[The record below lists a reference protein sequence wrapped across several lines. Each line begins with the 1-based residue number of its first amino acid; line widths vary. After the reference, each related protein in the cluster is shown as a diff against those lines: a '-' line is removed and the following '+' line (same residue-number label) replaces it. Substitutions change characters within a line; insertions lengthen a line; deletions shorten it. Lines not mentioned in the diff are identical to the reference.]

1 MFPICWNI
9 LVFHAALTGLVI
21 VGFIK
26 LGQPDLYTPI
36 HGDIL
41 SKEVDK
47 LSGKD
52 LMNYQS
58 DLYHLEHWTL
68 LLAAVV
74 ADRFESDVILFEM

>member
-52 LMNYQS
+52 LMNFINQTCTNQY
-58 DLYHLEHWTL
+58 EI
-68 LLAAVV
+68 
-74 ADRFESDVILFEM
+74 DVD